1 MLKRKTQLA
10 KPVVISDGRFE
21 ERVKNL
27 TNKKKLTRSEA
38 ETAVRTVIREKE
50 GGPVIRATADGQAY
64 FEQADIRFSVDAH
77 DLNNVVG
84 ANRGD
89 NVIDKMMDSQVASLA
104 IANGFPVSP
113 FSRELLRPVLTG
125 IVQLTWYRDLENYT
139 SAHLEEN
146 QEKRVQLYLDK
157 LKTYKQEPEVSND
170 APKRIRKA
178 NPARFTRRFKASPG
192 FDKGKL
198 DAGREQALYGVLR
211 ALKESTNFADIVK
224 AAEGKVE
231 TKQPLEKIVDR
242 FLGKL
247 LAKGAITAE

>member
-1 MLKRKTQLA
+1 MKRKTQLP
-10 KPVVISDGRFE
+10 KPVLINDGRFE

-50 GGPVIRATADGQAY
+50 GGPVIRATSDGKAY
-64 FEQADIRFSVDAH
+64 FEQADIRFSVDPR

-84 ANRGD
+84 SNGGD

-104 IANGFPVSP
+104 IASGLPVSP
-113 FSRELLRPVLTG
+113 FARELLRPVLTG
-125 IVQLTWYRDLENYT
+125 VVQLTWYRDLENYT

-146 QEKRVQLYLDK
+146 QEKRVELYKRL
-157 LKTYKQEPEVSND
+157 LSSYKAEPEPSSEGS
-170 APKRIRKA
+170 KRIRKA
-178 NPARFTRRFKASPG
+178 NPARFTRRFKALPG

-198 DAGREQALYGVLR
+198 DAGRERALYDVLKG
-211 ALKESTNFADIVK
+211 LKQTSNFADIVK
-224 AAEGKVE
+224 ASTGKVE